1 MNKICFGCGIKL
13 QEKDKNELGY
23 TPNLNNALCERC
35 FKLKNYNVLT
45 NKGINIDNDKL
56 INKINELNTCV
67 LFLVDF
73 INLDSEVIEAYKKIK
88 SKKILIIT
96 KADIIPKNIK
106 YQKLIQNIKNIYDIK
121 EDLILTSSKTK
132 LNIKTITKLC
142 LEEKN
147 ICLAGFTN
155 AGKSSLIN
163 ALVGSDITVSKKSNT
178 TQDFIKLNV
187 NGITIYDAPGFMSN
201 INRENIPK
209 SIIRPITYQFPS
221 RHYLL
226 IQDIKLNILEN
237 SNFTIYVGNEANIIR
252 RKENENVE
260 CKIIVPKNS
269 DVIIKGFCFIN
280 FKNTCM
286 ISLNTKDYE
295 IRPSIVGDYN
305 D

>member
-1 MNKICFGCGIKL
+1 MTKCVGCGIKL
-13 QEKDKNELGY
+13 QNKNVNEVGY
-23 TPNLNNALCERC
+23 TPNLNNELCERC
-35 FKLKNYNVLT
+35 FKLKNYNILT
-45 NKGINIDNDKL
+45 NKGININNDKL
-56 INKINELNTCV
+56 INKINELNACV

-187 NGITIYDAPGFMSN
+187 DGINIYDAPGFMSN
-201 INRENIPK
+201 INRENIPR

-221 RHYLL
+221 KHYLL

>member
-1 MNKICFGCGIKL
+1 MTKCVGCGIKL

-35 FKLKNYNVLT
+35 FKLKNYNILT

-163 ALVGSDITVSKKSNT
+163 ALVGSDITVSKKPNT

-187 NGITIYDAPGFMSN
+187 DGINIYDAPGFMSN
-201 INRENIPK
+201 INRENIPR

-221 RHYLL
+221 KHYLL
-226 IQDIKLNILEN
+226 IKDIKLNILEN

>member
-1 MNKICFGCGIKL
+1 MTKCVGCGIKL

-23 TPNLNNALCERC
+23 TPNLNNELCERC
-35 FKLKNYNVLT
+35 FKLKNYNILT

-56 INKINELNTCV
+56 INKINELNACV

-187 NGITIYDAPGFMSN
+187 DGINIYDAPGFMSN
-201 INRENIPK
+201 INRENIPR

-221 RHYLL
+221 KHYLL
-226 IQDIKLNILEN
+226 IKDIKLNILEN

>member
-1 MNKICFGCGIKL
+1 MTKCVGCGIKL

-35 FKLKNYNVLT
+35 FKLKNYNILT

-132 LNIKTITKLC
+132 LNIKTITKIC

-187 NGITIYDAPGFMSN
+187 DGINIYDAPGFMSI
-201 INRENIPK
+201 INRENIPR

-221 RHYLL
+221 KHYLL

>member
-1 MNKICFGCGIKL
+1 MTKCVGCGIKL

-35 FKLKNYNVLT
+35 FKLKNYNILT

-132 LNIKTITKLC
+132 LNIKTITKIC

-187 NGITIYDAPGFMSN
+187 DGINIYDAPGFMSN

-221 RHYLL
+221 KHYLL

>member
-1 MNKICFGCGIKL
+1 MTKCVGCGIKL

-35 FKLKNYNVLT
+35 FKLKNYNILT

-73 INLDSEVIEAYKKIK
+73 INLDSEVIDAYKKIK

-121 EDLILTSSKTK
+121 EDLILTSSKKK
-132 LNIKTITKLC
+132 LNIKTITKIC

-187 NGITIYDAPGFMSN
+187 DGINIYDAPGFMSN
-201 INRENIPK
+201 INRENIPR

-221 RHYLL
+221 KHYLL

>member
-1 MNKICFGCGIKL
+1 MTKCVGCGIKL
-13 QEKDKNELGY
+13 QNKNVNEVGY
-23 TPNLNNALCERC
+23 TPDLKNELCERC

-56 INKINELNTCV
+56 INKINELNSCV

-73 INLDSEVIEAYKKIK
+73 INLDSEVIDAYKKIK

-106 YQKLIQNIKNIYDIK
+106 YQKLIQNIKNIYEIK

-132 LNIKTITKLC
+132 LNIKTITKIC

-187 NGITIYDAPGFMSN
+187 DGINIYDAPGFMSN

-221 RHYLL
+221 KHYLL

-237 SNFTIYVGNEANIIR
+237 SNFTIYVGNEVNIVR
-252 RKENENVE
+252 RREIKKFE

>member
-1 MNKICFGCGIKL
+1 MTKCVGCGIKL
-13 QEKDKNELGY
+13 QNKNVNEVGY
-23 TPNLNNALCERC
+23 TPDLKNELCERC

-56 INKINELNTCV
+56 INKINELNSCV

-73 INLDSEVIEAYKKIK
+73 INLDSEVIDAYKKIK

-121 EDLILTSSKTK
+121 EDIILTSSKTK

-187 NGITIYDAPGFMSN
+187 DGINIYDAPGFMSN
-201 INRENIPK
+201 INRENIPR

-221 RHYLL
+221 KHYLL

>member
-1 MNKICFGCGIKL
+1 MTKCVGCGIKL

-23 TPNLNNALCERC
+23 TPNLNNELCERC
-35 FKLKNYNVLT
+35 FKLKNYNILT

-56 INKINELNTCV
+56 INKVNELNTCV

-73 INLDSEVIEAYKKIK
+73 INLDSEVIDTYKKIK

-106 YQKLIQNIKNIYDIK
+106 YQKLIQNIKNIYEIK

-132 LNIKTITKLC
+132 LNIKTITKIC

-163 ALVGSDITVSKKSNT
+163 ALVGSDITVSKKPNT

-187 NGITIYDAPGFMSN
+187 DGINIYDAPGFMSN
-201 INRENIPK
+201 INRENIPR

-221 RHYLL
+221 KHYLL
-226 IQDIKLNILEN
+226 IQDIKLNILED

>member
-1 MNKICFGCGIKL
+1 MTKCVGCGIKL
-13 QEKDKNELGY
+13 QNKNVNEVGY
-23 TPNLNNALCERC
+23 TPDLKNELCERC

-56 INKINELNTCV
+56 INKINELNSCV

-73 INLDSEVIEAYKKIK
+73 INLDSEVIETYKKIK
-88 SKKILIIT
+88 TKKVFIIT

-121 EDLILTSSKTK
+121 EDIILTSSKTK
-132 LNIKTITKLC
+132 LNINTITKLC

-147 ICLAGFTN
+147 VCLAGFTN

-187 NGITIYDAPGFMSN
+187 DGINIYDAPGFMSN
-201 INRENIPK
+201 INRENIPR

-221 RHYLL
+221 KHYLL

>member
-1 MNKICFGCGIKL
+1 MTKCVGCGIKL
-13 QEKDKNELGY
+13 QEKDKNKLGY

-35 FKLKNYNVLT
+35 FKLKNYNILT

-132 LNIKTITKLC
+132 LNIKTITKIC

-187 NGITIYDAPGFMSN
+187 DGINIYDAPGFMSN
-201 INRENIPK
+201 INRENIPR

-221 RHYLL
+221 KHYLL

>member
-1 MNKICFGCGIKL
+1 MTKCVGCGIKL

-23 TPNLNNALCERC
+23 TPNLNNELCERC
-35 FKLKNYNVLT
+35 FKLKNYNILT

-73 INLDSEVIEAYKKIK
+73 INLDSEVIDAYKKIK

-187 NGITIYDAPGFMSN
+187 DGINIYDAPGFMSN
-201 INRENIPK
+201 INRENIPR

-221 RHYLL
+221 KHYLL
-226 IQDIKLNILEN
+226 IKDIKLNILEN
-237 SNFTIYVGNEANIIR
+237 ANFTIYVGNEANIIR

>member
-1 MNKICFGCGIKL
+1 MTKCVGCGIKL

-23 TPNLNNALCERC
+23 TPNLNNELCERC

-45 NKGINIDNDKL
+45 NKGINIDNNKL

-73 INLDSEVIEAYKKIK
+73 INLDSEVIDAYKKIK

-106 YQKLIQNIKNIYDIK
+106 YQKLIQNIKNIYEIK

-132 LNIKTITKLC
+132 LNIKTITKIC

-187 NGITIYDAPGFMSN
+187 DGINIYDAPGFMSN
-201 INRENIPK
+201 INRENIPR

-221 RHYLL
+221 KHYLL
-226 IQDIKLNILEN
+226 IQDIKLNILED

>member
-1 MNKICFGCGIKL
+1 MTKCVGCGIKL

-23 TPNLNNALCERC
+23 TPNLNNELCERC
-35 FKLKNYNVLT
+35 FKLKNYNILT

-73 INLDSEVIEAYKKIK
+73 INLDSEVIDAYKKIK
-88 SKKILIIT
+88 SKKTLIIT

-132 LNIKTITKLC
+132 LNIKTITKIC

-187 NGITIYDAPGFMSN
+187 DGINIYDAPGFMSN
-201 INRENIPK
+201 INRENIPR

-221 RHYLL
+221 KHYLL

>member
-1 MNKICFGCGIKL
+1 MTKCVGCGIKL
-13 QEKDKNELGY
+13 QNKNVNEVGY
-23 TPNLNNALCERC
+23 TPDLKNELCERC
-35 FKLKNYNVLT
+35 FKLKNYNILT

-56 INKINELNTCV
+56 INKINELNSCV

-73 INLDSEVIEAYKKIK
+73 INLDSEVIETYKKIK
-88 SKKILIIT
+88 TKKVFIIT

-121 EDLILTSSKTK
+121 EDIILTSSKTK
-132 LNIKTITKLC
+132 LNINTITKLC

-147 ICLAGFTN
+147 VCLAGFTN

-163 ALVGSDITVSKKSNT
+163 TLVGSDITVSKKSNT

-226 IQDIKLNILEN
+226 IKDIKLNILED

-252 RKENENVE
+252 RRETKKFE
-260 CKIIVPKNS
+260 CNIIVPKNS
-269 DVIIKGFCFIN
+269 DVIIKGLGFIN

-286 ISLNTKDYE
+286 ISLNTTDYE

>member
-1 MNKICFGCGIKL
+1 MTKCVGCGIKL

-35 FKLKNYNVLT
+35 FKLKNYNILT

-121 EDLILTSSKTK
+121 EDIILTSSKTK

-187 NGITIYDAPGFMSN
+187 DGINIYDAPGFMSN
-201 INRENIPK
+201 INRENIPR

-221 RHYLL
+221 KHYLL

-237 SNFTIYVGNEANIIR
+237 ANFTIYVGNEANIIR

>member
-1 MNKICFGCGIKL
+1 MTKCVGCGIKL

-35 FKLKNYNVLT
+35 FKLKNYNILT

-73 INLDSEVIEAYKKIK
+73 INLDSEVIDAYKKIK

-132 LNIKTITKLC
+132 LNIKTITKIC

-187 NGITIYDAPGFMSN
+187 DGINIYDAPGFMSN
-201 INRENIPK
+201 INRENIPR

-221 RHYLL
+221 KHYLL

-237 SNFTIYVGNEANIIR
+237 ANFTIYVGNEANIIR

>member
-1 MNKICFGCGIKL
+1 MTKCVGCGIKL

-23 TPNLNNALCERC
+23 TPNLNNELCERC
-35 FKLKNYNVLT
+35 FKLKNYNILT

-73 INLDSEVIEAYKKIK
+73 INLDSEVIDAYKKIK

-163 ALVGSDITVSKKSNT
+163 ALVGSDITISKKSNT

-187 NGITIYDAPGFMSN
+187 DGINIYDAPGFMSN
-201 INRENIPK
+201 INRENIPR

-221 RHYLL
+221 KHYLL

>member
-1 MNKICFGCGIKL
+1 MTKCVGCGIKL
-13 QEKDKNELGY
+13 QNKNVNEVGY
-23 TPNLNNALCERC
+23 TPNLNNELCERC
-35 FKLKNYNVLT
+35 FKLKNYNILT

-56 INKINELNTCV
+56 INKINELNSCV

-73 INLDSEVIEAYKKIK
+73 INLDSEVIDAYKKIK

-132 LNIKTITKLC
+132 LNIKTITKIC

-178 TQDFIKLNV
+178 TQDFIELNV
-187 NGITIYDAPGFMSN
+187 DGINIYDAPGFMSN
-201 INRENIPK
+201 INRENCNIH
-209 SIIRPITYQFPS
+209 SFLIIIYPIYIFPNQF
-221 RHYLL
+221 
-226 IQDIKLNILEN
+226 IEFIFIL
-237 SNFTIYVGNEANIIR
+237 
-252 RKENENVE
+252 
-260 CKIIVPKNS
+260 
-269 DVIIKGFCFIN
+269 
-280 FKNTCM
+280 
-286 ISLNTKDYE
+286 
-295 IRPSIVGDYN
+295 
-305 D
+305 

>member
-1 MNKICFGCGIKL
+1 MTKCVGCGIKL

-35 FKLKNYNVLT
+35 FKLKNYNILT

-73 INLDSEVIEAYKKIK
+73 INLDSEVIDAYKKIK

-132 LNIKTITKLC
+132 LNIKTITKIC

-187 NGITIYDAPGFMSN
+187 DGINIYDAPGFMSK
-201 INRENIPK
+201 INRENIPR

-221 RHYLL
+221 KHYLL

>member
-1 MNKICFGCGIKL
+1 MTKCVGCGIKL

-23 TPNLNNALCERC
+23 TPNLNNELCERC
-35 FKLKNYNVLT
+35 FKLKNYNILT

-73 INLDSEVIEAYKKIK
+73 INLDSEVIDAYKKIK
-88 SKKILIIT
+88 TKKVFIIT

-106 YQKLIQNIKNIYDIK
+106 YQKLIQNIKNIYDVK
-121 EDLILTSSKTK
+121 EDIILTSSKTK
-132 LNIKTITKLC
+132 LNIKTITKIC

-187 NGITIYDAPGFMSN
+187 NGINIYDAPGFMSN
-201 INRENIPK
+201 INRENIPR

-221 RHYLL
+221 KHYLL

>member
-1 MNKICFGCGIKL
+1 MTKCVGCGIKL

-35 FKLKNYNVLT
+35 FKLKNYNILT

-73 INLDSEVIEAYKKIK
+73 INLDSEVIEVYKKIK

-132 LNIKTITKLC
+132 LNIKTITKIC

-163 ALVGSDITVSKKSNT
+163 ALVGSDITVSKTSNT

-187 NGITIYDAPGFMSN
+187 DGINIYDAPGFMSN
-201 INRENIPK
+201 INRENIPR

-221 RHYLL
+221 KHYLL

-237 SNFTIYVGNEANIIR
+237 SNFTIYVGNEVNIVR
-252 RKENENVE
+252 RREIKKFE

>member
-1 MNKICFGCGIKL
+1 MTKCVGCGIKL

-23 TPNLNNALCERC
+23 TPNLNNELCERC
-35 FKLKNYNVLT
+35 FKLKNYNILT

-56 INKINELNTCV
+56 INKINELNACV

-187 NGITIYDAPGFMSN
+187 DGINIYDAPGFMSN
-201 INRENIPK
+201 INRENIPR

-221 RHYLL
+221 KHYLL

>member
-1 MNKICFGCGIKL
+1 MTKCVGCGIKL

-35 FKLKNYNVLT
+35 FKLKNYNILT

-73 INLDSEVIEAYKKIK
+73 INLDSEVIDAYKKIK

-132 LNIKTITKLC
+132 LNIKTITKIC
-142 LEEKN
+142 LEEKS

-187 NGITIYDAPGFMSN
+187 DGINIYDAPGFMSN
-201 INRENIPK
+201 INRENIPR
-209 SIIRPITYQFPS
+209 SIIRPITYQFS
-221 RHYLL
+221 SKHYLL

>member
-1 MNKICFGCGIKL
+1 MTKCVGCGIKL

-23 TPNLNNALCERC
+23 TPNLNNELCERC
-35 FKLKNYNVLT
+35 FKLKNYNILT

-73 INLDSEVIEAYKKIK
+73 INLDSEVIDAYKKIK

-121 EDLILTSSKTK
+121 EDIILTSSKTK

-187 NGITIYDAPGFMSN
+187 DGINIYDAPGFMSN
-201 INRENIPK
+201 INRENIPR

-221 RHYLL
+221 KHYLL

>member
-1 MNKICFGCGIKL
+1 MTKCVGCGIKL

-35 FKLKNYNVLT
+35 FKLKNYNILT

-73 INLDSEVIEAYKKIK
+73 INLDSEVIEVYKKIK

-132 LNIKTITKLC
+132 LNIKTITKIC

-163 ALVGSDITVSKKSNT
+163 ALVGSDITVSKTSNT

-187 NGITIYDAPGFMSN
+187 DGINIYDAPGFMSN
-201 INRENIPK
+201 INRENIPR

-221 RHYLL
+221 KHYLL

-237 SNFTIYVGNEANIIR
+237 SNFTIYVGNEVNIVR
-252 RKENENVE
+252 RRETKKFE
-260 CKIIVPKNS
+260 CNIIVPKNS
-269 DVIIKGFCFIN
+269 DVIIKGLGFIN

-286 ISLNTKDYE
+286 ISLNTIDYE

>member
-1 MNKICFGCGIKL
+1 MTKCVGCGIKL

-23 TPNLNNALCERC
+23 TPNLNNELCERC
-35 FKLKNYNVLT
+35 FKLKNYNILT

-187 NGITIYDAPGFMSN
+187 DGINIYDAPGFMSN
-201 INRENIPK
+201 INRENIPR

-221 RHYLL
+221 KHYLL

-237 SNFTIYVGNEANIIR
+237 ANFTIYVGNEANIIR

>member
-1 MNKICFGCGIKL
+1 MTKCVGCGIKL

-23 TPNLNNALCERC
+23 TPNLNNELCERC
-35 FKLKNYNVLT
+35 FKLKNYNILT

-73 INLDSEVIEAYKKIK
+73 INLDSEVIDAYKKIK

-106 YQKLIQNIKNIYDIK
+106 YQKLIQNIKNIYEIK

-132 LNIKTITKLC
+132 LNIKTITKIC

-163 ALVGSDITVSKKSNT
+163 ALVGSNITVSKKSNT

-187 NGITIYDAPGFMSN
+187 DGINIYDAPGFMSN
-201 INRENIPK
+201 INRENIPR

-221 RHYLL
+221 KHYLL

>member
-1 MNKICFGCGIKL
+1 MTKCVGCGIKL
-13 QEKDKNELGY
+13 QNKNVNEVGY
-23 TPNLNNALCERC
+23 TPDLKNELCERC

-56 INKINELNTCV
+56 INKINELNSCV

-73 INLDSEVIEAYKKIK
+73 INLDSEVIDAYKKIK

-106 YQKLIQNIKNIYDIK
+106 YQKLIQNIKNIYEIK

-132 LNIKTITKLC
+132 LNIKTITKIC

-187 NGITIYDAPGFMSN
+187 DGINIYDAPGFMSN
-201 INRENIPK
+201 INRENIPR

-221 RHYLL
+221 KHYLL
-226 IQDIKLNILEN
+226 IQDIKLNILED

>member
-1 MNKICFGCGIKL
+1 MTKCVGCGIKL

-35 FKLKNYNVLT
+35 FKLKNYNILT

-132 LNIKTITKLC
+132 LKIKTITKLC

-187 NGITIYDAPGFMSN
+187 DGINIYDAPGFMSN
-201 INRENIPK
+201 INRENIPR

-221 RHYLL
+221 KHYLL

-237 SNFTIYVGNEANIIR
+237 SNFTIYVGNEADIIR

>member
-1 MNKICFGCGIKL
+1 MTKCVGCGIKL

-23 TPNLNNALCERC
+23 TPNLNNELCERC
-35 FKLKNYNVLT
+35 FKLKNYNILT

-73 INLDSEVIEAYKKIK
+73 INLDSEVIDAYKKIK
-88 SKKILIIT
+88 SKKFLIIT

-121 EDLILTSSKTK
+121 EDIILTSSKTK
-132 LNIKTITKLC
+132 LNINTITKLC

-147 ICLAGFTN
+147 VCLAGFTN

-163 ALVGSDITVSKKSNT
+163 TLVGSDITVSKKSNT

-226 IQDIKLNILEN
+226 IKDIKLNILEN
-237 SNFTIYVGNEANIIR
+237 SNFTIYVGNEVNIVR
-252 RKENENVE
+252 RRETKKFE
-260 CKIIVPKNS
+260 CNIIVPKNS
-269 DVIIKGFCFIN
+269 DVIIKGLGFIN

-286 ISLNTKDYE
+286 ISLNTIDYE

>member
-1 MNKICFGCGIKL
+1 MTKCVGCGIKL

-23 TPNLNNALCERC
+23 TPNLNNELCERC

-73 INLDSEVIEAYKKIK
+73 INLDSEVIDAYKKIK

-187 NGITIYDAPGFMSN
+187 DGINIYDAPGFMSN
-201 INRENIPK
+201 INRENIPR

-221 RHYLL
+221 KHYLL

>member
-1 MNKICFGCGIKL
+1 MTKCVGCGIKL

-23 TPNLNNALCERC
+23 TPNLNNELCERC
-35 FKLKNYNVLT
+35 FKLKNYNILT
-45 NKGINIDNDKL
+45 NKGINIDNNKL
-56 INKINELNTCV
+56 ISKINELNTCV

-73 INLDSEVIEAYKKIK
+73 INLDSEVIDAYKKIK

-132 LNIKTITKLC
+132 LNIKTITKIC

-187 NGITIYDAPGFMSN
+187 DGINIYDAPGFMSN
-201 INRENIPK
+201 INRENIPR

-221 RHYLL
+221 KHYLL

-269 DVIIKGFCFIN
+269 DVIIKGICFIN

>member
-1 MNKICFGCGIKL
+1 MTKCVGCGIKL

-23 TPNLNNALCERC
+23 TPNLNNELCERC
-35 FKLKNYNVLT
+35 FKLKNYNILT

-163 ALVGSDITVSKKSNT
+163 TLVGSDITVSKKSNT

-187 NGITIYDAPGFMSN
+187 DGINIYDAPGFMSN
-201 INRENIPK
+201 INRENIPR

-221 RHYLL
+221 KHYLL
-226 IQDIKLNILEN
+226 IKDIKLNILEN
-237 SNFTIYVGNEANIIR
+237 ANFTIYVGNEANIIR

>member
-1 MNKICFGCGIKL
+1 MTKCVGCGIKL

-35 FKLKNYNVLT
+35 FKLKNYNILT

-73 INLDSEVIEAYKKIK
+73 INLDSEVIDAYKKIK

-163 ALVGSDITVSKKSNT
+163 ALVGSDITVSKKPNT

-187 NGITIYDAPGFMSN
+187 DGINIYDAPGFMSN
-201 INRENIPK
+201 INRENIPR

-221 RHYLL
+221 KHYLL
-226 IQDIKLNILEN
+226 IKDIKLNILEN

>member
-1 MNKICFGCGIKL
+1 MTKCVGCGIKL

-73 INLDSEVIEAYKKIK
+73 INLDSEVIDAYKKIK

-132 LNIKTITKLC
+132 LNIKTITKIC

-187 NGITIYDAPGFMSN
+187 DGINIYDAPGFMSN
-201 INRENIPK
+201 INRENIPR

-221 RHYLL
+221 KHYLL

>member
-1 MNKICFGCGIKL
+1 MVTF
-13 QEKDKNELGY
+13 
-23 TPNLNNALCERC
+23 
-35 FKLKNYNVLT
+35 
-45 NKGINIDNDKL
+45 
-56 INKINELNTCV
+56 
-67 LFLVDF
+67 
-73 INLDSEVIEAYKKIK
+73 
-88 SKKILIIT
+88 
-96 KADIIPKNIK
+96 
-106 YQKLIQNIKNIYDIK
+106 
-121 EDLILTSSKTK
+121 
-132 LNIKTITKLC
+132 
-142 LEEKN
+142 
-147 ICLAGFTN
+147 LAGIVIVAF
-155 AGKSSLIN
+155 
-163 ALVGSDITVSKKSNT
+163 VGSDITVSKKSNT

-187 NGITIYDAPGFMSN
+187 DGINIYDAPGFMSN
-201 INRENIPK
+201 INRENISR

-221 RHYLL
+221 KHYLL

>member
-1 MNKICFGCGIKL
+1 MTKCVGCGIKL

-35 FKLKNYNVLT
+35 FKLKNYNILT

-56 INKINELNTCV
+56 INKINELNACV

-106 YQKLIQNIKNIYDIK
+106 YQKLIQNIKNIYEIK

-132 LNIKTITKLC
+132 LNIKTITKIC

-187 NGITIYDAPGFMSN
+187 DGINIYDAPGFMSN
-201 INRENIPK
+201 INRENIPR

-221 RHYLL
+221 KHYLL